1 MSMKRDRGLGFGFG
15 YAVSSVRSLDNR
27 IARAAE
33 EVAQDTA
40 QVFLVVDNEDALA
53 HEPLALDAK
62 LNWRLVPRSRSI
74 LFTEVAN
81 VEGCG
86 RPMQAL

>member
-1 MSMKRDRGLGFGFG
+1 MRSGRARIWLWLRRL
-15 YAVSSVRSLDNR
+15 VRLQPRQPHSQSH
-27 IARAAE
+27 E

-62 LNWRLVPRSRSI
+62 LNRRLVPRSRSI